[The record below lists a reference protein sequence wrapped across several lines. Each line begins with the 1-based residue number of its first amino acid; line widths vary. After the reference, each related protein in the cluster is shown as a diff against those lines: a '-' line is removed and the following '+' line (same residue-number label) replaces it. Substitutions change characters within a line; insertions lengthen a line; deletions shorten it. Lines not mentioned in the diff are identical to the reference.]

1 MNLLKL
7 KISCLTDFYDMLLCG
22 QVWVKNDSK
31 VPGRIRDGD
40 VVKAKSN
47 RVREGN
53 GGRSQGR

>member
-1 MNLLKL
+1 M
-7 KISCLTDFYDMLLCG
+7 
-22 QVWVKNDSK
+22 NDSK

-40 VVKAKSN
+40 VVRTKSN